1 MQACAAVGQSKLM
14 HTYERLFFGK
24 KVVAQL
30 LLSSDDFTSPVRYRN
45 LQNAVAELLALGVVP
60 IVNEND
66 SVSVRELE
74 GAFGDNDELSS
85 LLARAVKAD
94 WLLLLTN
101 VDGFLIPNGRKKPRL
116 QRVVRKLTPALEAQC
131 NGKSSLGTGG
141 MISKLRAAKLA
152 SEGGVHVAIVNGRH
166 PQGDHARDGTQD
178 RNVFSAAKRV
188 GQESA
193 DKKCQPQ
200 PARPFRRRK
209 SCCAPVRRRRG
220 WRCCLPRK
228 RMHCCWRLPTAIEAN
243 EKSILE
249 ANREDMEKSGLD
261 GAMRDRLLLT
271 SARIRDMARGVREVA
286 ALPDPIGETLAEW
299 TKSNG
304 LRIRKVRVP
313 LGVVGIIYES
323 RPNVTVDTA
332 VLALKTGNAIVL
344 RGGKEAARSNQ
355 RLVEIITAVPGVPEG
370 AIELL
375 DSSTRQSVQELIKAR
390 GLVDVIIP
398 RGGAGLITF
407 VTENSA
413 VPVIETGAGNCH
425 IFVDESADFEMADR
439 IVINAK
445 TQRPSVC
452 NAAEKLLVHER
463 VAAEYVPRIVKKLID
478 AGVEVRGD
486 GKVRSLAAGLQ
497 VGPAAEQDW
506 YEEYL
511 RLCMA
516 VARGRDVDD
525 AIAHIN
531 RYSTKHTDS
540 IVTAR

>member
-1 MQACAAVGQSKLM
+1 MATTIAS
-14 HTYERLFFGK
+14 
-24 KVVAQL
+24 
-30 LLSSDDFTSPVRYRN
+30 
-45 LQNAVAELLALGVVP
+45 
-60 IVNEND
+60 
-66 SVSVRELE
+66 SVSTQ
-74 GAFGDNDELSS
+74 GK
-85 LLARAVKAD
+85 LLRARTA
-94 WLLLLTN
+94 
-101 VDGFLIPNGRKKPRL
+101 
-116 QRVVRKLTPALEAQC
+116 
-131 NGKSSLGTGG
+131 
-141 MISKLRAAKLA
+141 AAKLA
-152 SEGGVHVAIVNGRH
+152 LLSTDEKNALLLAI
-166 PQGDHARDGTQD
+166 
-178 RNVFSAAKRV
+178 
-188 GQESA
+188 A
-193 DKKCQPQ
+193 D
-200 PARPFRRRK
+200 
-209 SCCAPVRRRRG
+209 
-220 WRCCLPRK
+220 
-228 RMHCCWRLPTAIEAN
+228 AIEAQTQA
-243 EKSILE
+243 ILA
-249 ANREDMEKSGLD
+249 ANRKDVESSGFE

-271 SARIRDMARGVREVA
+271 AVRIREMAQGVREVA
-286 ALPDPIGETLAEW
+286 ALGDPIGETLVEW
-299 TKSNG
+299 TRPNG

-355 RLVEIITAVPGVPEG
+355 RLVEILAAVPEVPEG

-398 RGGAGLITF
+398 RGGVGLITF
-407 VTENSA
+407 VTENSS

-463 VAAEYVPRIVKKLID
+463 IAAEYIPRIVKKLIE

-486 GKVRSLAAGLQ
+486 GKSRSLAAGLNIE
-497 VGPAAEQDW
+497 PAAEQDW

-516 VARGRDVDD
+516 VCVVANVNE
-525 AIAHIN
+525 AIVHIN
-531 RYSTKHTDS
+531 RYSTKHSDS
-540 IVTAR
+540 IVTRDEASARKFLRGVDSAAVYWNASTRFTDGAEFGFGAEMGVSTQKLHCRGPFALAELTSSKYEIIGTGQVR

>member
-1 MQACAAVGQSKLM
+1 MAATLTTAASTQEKLLRARAASA
-14 HTYERLFFGK
+14 RLALLSTSEK
-24 KVVAQL
+24 NAL
-30 LLSSDDFTSPVRYRN
+30 LL
-45 LQNAVAELLALGVVP
+45 A
-60 IVNEND
+60 I
-66 SVSVRELE
+66 
-74 GAFGDNDELSS
+74 
-85 LLARAVKAD
+85 AD
-94 WLLLLTN
+94 AT
-101 VDGFLIPNGRKKPRL
+101 
-116 QRVVRKLTPALEAQC
+116 
-131 NGKSSLGTGG
+131 
-141 MISKLRAAKLA
+141 
-152 SEGGVHVAIVNGRH
+152 
-166 PQGDHARDGTQD
+166 
-178 RNVFSAAKRV
+178 
-188 GQESA
+188 
-193 DKKCQPQ
+193 
-200 PARPFRRRK
+200 
-209 SCCAPVRRRRG
+209 
-220 WRCCLPRK
+220 
-228 RMHCCWRLPTAIEAN
+228 EAN
-243 EKSILE
+243 EKSILA
-249 ANREDMEKSGLD
+249 ANREDVENSGLE

-271 SARIRDMARGVREVA
+271 SARVKDMARGVREVA

-299 TKSNG
+299 TKANG

-344 RGGKEAARSNQ
+344 RGGKEAAQSNQ
-355 RLVEIITAVPGVPEG
+355 RLVEIMTAVSGVPEG
-370 AIELL
+370 AVELL

-425 IFVDESADFEMADR
+425 IFVDETADFEMADR

-486 GKVRSLAAGLQ
+486 GKARSLAAGLQ
-497 VGPAAEQDW
+497 VGPAVEQDW

-516 VARGRDVDD
+516 VAVVANIDD

-531 RYSTKHTDS
+531 RYSTKHSDS
-540 IVTAR
+540 IITHDEANARKFLRGVDSAAVYWNASTRFTDGAEFGFGAEMGISTQKLHCRGPFALAELTSLKYEVIGTGQVR

>member
-1 MQACAAVGQSKLM
+1 MATTLTTAASTQEKLL
-14 HTYERLFFGK
+14 H
-24 KVVAQL
+24 
-30 LLSSDDFTSPVRYRN
+30 
-45 LQNAVAELLALGVVP
+45 
-60 IVNEND
+60 
-66 SVSVRELE
+66 
-74 GAFGDNDELSS
+74 
-85 LLARAVKAD
+85 ARAA
-94 WLLLLTN
+94 
-101 VDGFLIPNGRKKPRL
+101 
-116 QRVVRKLTPALEAQC
+116 
-131 NGKSSLGTGG
+131 S
-141 MISKLRAAKLA
+141 AKLA
-152 SEGGVHVAIVNGRH
+152 LLSTDEKNALLLAI
-166 PQGDHARDGTQD
+166 
-178 RNVFSAAKRV
+178 
-188 GQESA
+188 A
-193 DKKCQPQ
+193 D
-200 PARPFRRRK
+200 
-209 SCCAPVRRRRG
+209 
-220 WRCCLPRK
+220 
-228 RMHCCWRLPTAIEAN
+228 AIEAN
-243 EKSILE
+243 EVSILT
-249 ANREDMEKSGLD
+249 ANREDVEHSSLES
-261 GAMRDRLLLT
+261 AMRDRLLLT
-271 SARIRDMARGVREVA
+271 PSRIKDMARGVREVA

-344 RGGKEAARSNQ
+344 RGGKEAAQSSQ
-355 RLVEIITAVPGVPEG
+355 RLVEIMKAQIMTALPGVPEG

-425 IFVDESADFEMADR
+425 IFVDESADLDMADR

-463 VAAEYVPRIVKKLID
+463 IAAQYVPRIVKKLIG

-486 GKVRSLAAGLQ
+486 GKARTLATGLH
-497 VGPAAEQDW
+497 VASAAEQDW

-516 VARGRDVDD
+516 VAVVANVDE

-531 RYSTKHTDS
+531 RYSTKHSDS
-540 IVTAR
+540 IVTHDEANARKFLRGVDSAAVYWNASTRFTDGAEFGFGAEMGISTQKLHCRGPFALAELTSSKYEIVGTGQVR